1 MEPPGDNS
9 NEIEHPD
16 SRVTASQPKKVREGE
31 VEYPAHHLPELPP
44 VFSFFQT
51 TPLKKS
57 NPGASQVTLE
67 EDSGDTCAICFEEW
81 TNAGEH
87 RLAALR
93 CGHLFGYSCI
103 QRWLKGQVGKCPQVK
118 VFEQGRLGNKKE

>member
-1 MEPPGDNS
+1 MEPPGDHS
-9 NEIEHPD
+9 NEIEHSD

-31 VEYPAHHLPELPP
+31 VEYLGLHLPELPS

-57 NPGASQVTLE
+57 NPVASLVPLE
-67 EDSGDTCAICFEEW
+67 EESGDTCAICFEEW

-118 VFEQGRLGNKKE
+118 KSLLARKTLQ